1 MVMGKL
7 DISMAVAIFG
17 GTFDPVHLGHIKVA
31 GDLAEHLGVTPI
43 ALMPCGKPTHR
54 LPPVATPL
62 QRLDMLE
69 LSISGNPNLTID
81 NTEICS
87 TTPNFT
93 INSLDRIRSRI
104 GSEAAIFLCIGSDT
118 LNHIDSWYKWT
129 ELTNYCHIV
138 AVSRPGSP
146 KKYSP
151 QLTEWISG
159 HGSIDLRKLKESP
172 AGCVYQCELSM
183 LNISSTK
190 IRQKIKQ
197 NETLQQLLP
206 KKVVNYIQT
215 NHLYK

>member
-1 MVMGKL
+1 
-7 DISMAVAIFG
+7 
-17 GTFDPVHLGHIKVA
+17 
-31 GDLAEHLGVTPI
+31 
-43 ALMPCGKPTHR
+43 MPCGKPTHR
-54 LPPVATPL
+54 LPPVAKPL

-81 NTEICS
+81 NTEISS

-104 GSEAAIFLCIGSDT
+104 GSEAPIFLCMGSDT

-138 AVSRPGSP
+138 AISRPGSP

-151 QLTEWISG
+151 QLTEWISSRR
-159 HGSIDLRKLKESP
+159 SIDLRKLKESP
-172 AGCVYQCELSM
+172 AGCVYQCTLSM

-197 NETLQQLLP
+197 NETLQKLLP